1 MLDEKTGA
9 WKNRQCQGWF
19 LIAAEPVARLYF
31 EFCVVSSKRADRPK
45 QFQANPGLVPVALE
59 DVGITYNK
67 ENTVNSRIILTSAA
81 LAAACLLGT
90 AAAWAQAG
98 PAAGTPTP
106 KPVGIINLRA
116 AIGST
121 AEGKQAS
128 AELQSQFAPRS
139 AEIDNLTKQINDLQ
153 QRLQSGQGK
162 LSQEEEARLTA
173 EGQRLTQR
181 LDRRRNDFQED
192 ASAAQQDVL
201 ERIGRKMVDVLDRY
215 ARENGFSVILD
226 VSGQNSPILYASD
239 QIDVTQTI
247 VRLYDQAY
255 PVKAG
260 STPAT
265 PATSK
270 PAAAPKPTTPT
281 KPPQQ

>member
-1 MLDEKTGA
+1 M
-9 WKNRQCQGWF
+9 
-19 LIAAEPVARLYF
+19 
-31 EFCVVSSKRADRPK
+31 
-45 QFQANPGLVPVALE
+45 
-59 DVGITYNK
+59 
-67 ENTVNSRIILTSAA
+67 NSRIVMRSAA
-81 LAAACLLGT
+81 LYAACLI
-90 AAAWAQAG
+90 ASAVAWAQAA
-98 PAAGTPTP
+98 PAAGAGGAA
-106 KPVGIINLRA
+106 KSVGIINLRG

-153 QRLQSGQGK
+153 QKLQAGQGK

-173 EGQRLTQR
+173 EGQRATQK
-181 LDRRRNDFQED
+181 LERRRTEFQDD

-226 VSGQNSPILYASD
+226 TSGQNSPILYASN
-239 QIDVTQTI
+239 QVDVTQDI

-255 PVKAG
+255 PVKTGAG
-260 STPAT
+260 GAPAT
-265 PATSK
+265 PK
-270 PAAAPKPTTPT
+270 PAAPKPATPTPT

>member
-1 MLDEKTGA
+1 VPADCADRRKELQANEEWVPVGLD
-9 WKNRQCQGWF
+9 
-19 LIAAEPVARLYF
+19 VAGITHNKENKVNLRI
-31 EFCVVSSKRADRPK
+31 VVSS
-45 QFQANPGLVPVALE
+45 
-59 DVGITYNK
+59 
-67 ENTVNSRIILTSAA
+67 AA
-81 LAAACLLGT
+81 LSAACLIGT
-90 AAAWAQAG
+90 AAAWAQAAPVAG
-98 PAAGTPTP
+98 AGTA
-106 KPVGIINLRA
+106 KSVGIINLRG

-139 AEIDNLTKQINDLQ
+139 AEIDNLTKQINELQ
-153 QRLQSGQGK
+153 QKLQAGQGK

-226 VSGQNSPILYASD
+226 TSGQNSPILYASN
-239 QIDVTQTI
+239 QVDVTQDI
-247 VRLYDQAY
+247 IRLYDQAY
-255 PVKAG
+255 PVKSGG
-260 STPAT
+260 SAAPPTTP
-265 PATSK
+265 K
-270 PAAAPKPTTPT
+270 PASSTPKPTTPPTT
-281 KPPQQ
+281 KPQQ